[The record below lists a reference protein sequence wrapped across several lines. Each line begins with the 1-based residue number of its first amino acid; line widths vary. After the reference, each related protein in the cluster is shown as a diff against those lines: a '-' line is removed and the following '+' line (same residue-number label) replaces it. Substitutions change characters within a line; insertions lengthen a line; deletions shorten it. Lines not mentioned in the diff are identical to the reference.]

1 MDCSINGILP
11 ESPNGITAPSTI
23 HASSVRLGAKPEQ
36 FEPAASYC
44 QAVPFGW
51 IGRALPPPPKTPQAH
66 CAFSPDPAIKWR
78 GISPPVSTTGYTKQ
92 IVLIMRLLKPA

>member
-51 IGRALPPPPKTPQAH
+51 IGRALPPPENASGSLRFFNRPRNKMERH
-66 CAFSPDPAIKWR
+66 IPA
-78 GISPPVSTTGYTKQ
+78 G
-92 IVLIMRLLKPA
+92 

>member
-51 IGRALPPPPKTPQAH
+51 IGRALPPPRKRLRLIALFQPTPQ
-66 CAFSPDPAIKWR
+66 
-78 GISPPVSTTGYTKQ
+78 
-92 IVLIMRLLKPA
+92 